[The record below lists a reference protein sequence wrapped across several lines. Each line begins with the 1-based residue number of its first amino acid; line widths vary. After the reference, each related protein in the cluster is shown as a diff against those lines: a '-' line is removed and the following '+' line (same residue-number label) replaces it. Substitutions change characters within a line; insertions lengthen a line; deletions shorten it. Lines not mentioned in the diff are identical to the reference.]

1 MKVTAICPTYN
12 RRQYVPC
19 MLACFLSQTLV
30 DSELIVV
37 DDGTDSIADLIPDN
51 PRIKYIRLPIDSE
64 RRLST
69 GVKRN
74 IACEQAQGE
83 FIVHFDDDDWSAP
96 GRLENQV
103 SEIERANKQVLS
115 YHNIPYWNV
124 DTRKL
129 YRFHPVCMNIPH
141 GASFCYRRD
150 WWLTHKFEDNCLEDT
165 VFGNAATREGQSIF
179 SDAEK
184 FMVVRAHNDNH
195 CITARSMGCKDVP
208 LVRLKDIPLAPLH
221 ELPFG
226 LLDMIP
232 EPRATAVCP
241 TYNRRQY
248 IPSMLAC
255 FLSQTLTDSE
265 LIIVDDGTDSIADLI
280 PENPRIK
287 YIRLEGPR
295 RTTGLKHNI
304 ACEQARGEFIVHL
317 DDDDWSAPGRIA
329 HQVSE
334 LENSEKQMLTYHN
347 ILYLN
352 VLTHRV
358 YRYHPGYRG
367 TTYGATLC
375 YRKAWWEQH
384 QFEDIMIGED
394 TNFGT
399 VAMLAG
405 QFAWADAKQYIV
417 VRAHG
422 SNTSS
427 TSQWMGEEDIP
438 AVRGEEVPLD
448 FLATVPVLERFVLSP
463 PPPPPPKRAV
473 RRPPRPGR

>member
-12 RRQYVPC
+12 RRQYIPC
-19 MLACFLSQTLV
+19 MVECFLSQTLT
-30 DSELIVV
+30 DSELIIV
-37 DDGTDSIADLIPDN
+37 DDGTDNIADLIPDN
-51 PRIKYIRLPIDSE
+51 PRIKHIRLESE
-64 RRLST
+64 QRLST
-69 GVKRN
+69 GAKRN

-96 GRLENQV
+96 GRITHQV
-103 SEIERANKQVLS
+103 SELERARKQVLS
-115 YHNIPYWNV
+115 YHNILYWNV
-124 DTRKL
+124 DTRRL
-129 YRFHPVCMNIPH
+129 YRFHPICLGNPH
-141 GASFCYRRD
+141 GASFCYQKD
-150 WWLTHKFEDNCLEDT
+150 WWLHHKFDDNCLEDT
-165 VFGNAATREGQSIF
+165 VFGNTAAEEGQYML

-184 FMVVRAHNDNH
+184 FMVVRAHSSNN
-195 CITARSMGCKDVP
+195 CITAKSMGN
-208 LVRLKDIPLAPLH
+208 KDIPLVPQN
-221 ELPFG
+221 ELPSGFPLG
-226 LLDMIP
+226 MAP
-232 EPRATAVCP
+232 EWKVTAIRP

-248 IPSMLAC
+248 IPSMLTC

-265 LIIVDDGTDSIADLI
+265 LIIVDDGTDSIVDLV
-280 PENPRIK
+280 PDNPRIK

-295 RTTGLKHNI
+295 RTTGLKRNI
-304 ACEQARGEFIVHL
+304 ACEHAQGEFIVHL

-329 HQVSE
+329 HQVSK

-358 YRYHPGYRG
+358 YRYHPEYRG

-375 YRKAWWEQH
+375 YRRAWWEQQ
-384 QFEDIMIGED
+384 QFEDVMIGED

-422 SNTSS
+422 SNTCS

>member
-12 RRQYVPC
+12 RRQYIPS
-19 MLACFLSQTLV
+19 MIACFLSQTLI
-30 DSELIVV
+30 DSELIIV

-51 PRIKYIRLPIDSE
+51 SRIKHIRL
-64 RRLST
+64 RTKQRLST

-74 IACEQAQGE
+74 IACGKAQGE

-96 GRLENQV
+96 GRIAHQISELEN
-103 SEIERANKQVLS
+103 SEKQVLS
-115 YHNIPYWNV
+115 YYNIPYWNV

-129 YRFHPVCMNIPH
+129 YRFHPVCLGNPH
-141 GASFCYRRD
+141 GASFCYRKD
-150 WWLTHKFEDNCLEDT
+150 WWLHHKFDDNCLEDT
-165 VFGNAATREGQSIF
+165 VFGNTATDAGQSVY

-184 FMVVRAHNDNH
+184 FMVVRAHSSNN
-195 CITARSMGCKDVP
+195 CITAKSMGNKAIPLVP
-208 LVRLKDIPLAPLH
+208 LSD
-221 ELPFG
+221 LPSEF
-226 LLDMIP
+226 LLGVTP
-232 EPRATAVCP
+232 AVKVTAICP

-248 IPSMLAC
+248 IPGMLAC
-255 FLSQTLTDSE
+255 FLSQTYVDSE
-265 LIIVDDGTDSIADLI
+265 LIIVDDGTESVSDLI
-280 PENPRIK
+280 PDNPRIK

-295 RTTGLKHNI
+295 RTTGLKRNI

-334 LENSEKQMLTYHN
+334 LENSEKQVLTYHN

-375 YRKAWWEQH
+375 YQKAWWEQH
-384 QFEDIMIGED
+384 KYEDIMIGED

-399 VAMLAG
+399 LAMLAG
-405 QFAWADAKQYIV
+405 QFAWTDAKQYMV
-417 VRAHG
+417 VRAHN
-422 SNTSS
+422 SNTST

-438 AVRGEEVPLD
+438 AVRGEEVPLE
-448 FLATVPVLERFVLSP
+448 FLATVPVSERFVLSP
-463 PPPPPPKRAV
+463 PPPALPKRCV
-473 RRPPRPGR
+473 RRPPRLRR